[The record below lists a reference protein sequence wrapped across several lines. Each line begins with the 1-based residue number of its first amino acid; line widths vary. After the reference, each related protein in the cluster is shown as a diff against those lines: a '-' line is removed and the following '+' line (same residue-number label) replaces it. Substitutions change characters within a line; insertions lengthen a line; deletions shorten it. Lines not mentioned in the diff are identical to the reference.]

1 LVKTVLY
8 YTYTKTK
15 GADMKT
21 IFVVQAQGFGDDEDA
36 FYNIAAF
43 STLALA
49 DAHIAELEEQD
60 EVEDNSFVYE
70 VDTVTLQA

>member
-1 LVKTVLY
+1 MKTV
-8 YTYTKTK
+8 
-15 GADMKT
+15 
-21 IFVVQAQGFGDDEDA
+21 FVVQGQGFGDDEDA

-49 DAHIAELEEQD
+49 EAHIADLQAQD
-60 EVEDNSFVYE
+60 AEDDNEFVYE

>member
-1 LVKTVLY
+1 
-8 YTYTKTK
+8 
-15 GADMKT
+15 MKT

-60 EVEDNSFVYE
+60 EAEDNSFVYE

>member
-1 LVKTVLY
+1 MKTV
-8 YTYTKTK
+8 
-15 GADMKT
+15 
-21 IFVVQAQGFGDDEDA
+21 FVVQGQGFGDDEDA

-49 DAHIAELEEQD
+49 EAHIAELQLQD
-60 EVEDNSFVYE
+60 AEDDNEFVYD